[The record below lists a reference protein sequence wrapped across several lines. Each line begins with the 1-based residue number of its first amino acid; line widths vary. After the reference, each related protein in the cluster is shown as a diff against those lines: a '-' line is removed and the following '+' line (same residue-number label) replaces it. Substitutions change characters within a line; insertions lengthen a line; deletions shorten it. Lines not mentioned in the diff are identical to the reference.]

1 MCIMYMTHTI
11 YLSNTEF
18 TKLHSYIKPLYHVY
32 DTYNLVGDNYLYHV
46 NDAYI

>member
-11 YLSNTEF
+11 YLSNT
-18 TKLHSYIKPLYHVY
+18 KLQNYIKPLYHVY

-46 NDAYI
+46 YDTYNLVR